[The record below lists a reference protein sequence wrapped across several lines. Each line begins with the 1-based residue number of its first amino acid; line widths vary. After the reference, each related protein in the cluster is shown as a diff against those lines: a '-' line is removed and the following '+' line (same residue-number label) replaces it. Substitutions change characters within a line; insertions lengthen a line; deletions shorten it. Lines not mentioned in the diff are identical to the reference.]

1 MQKTVAIIQGHP
13 DPAGHHH
20 LCHALADAYAEGA
33 SSSGHHVIRIEI
45 AQIDFPILQT
55 RTAFESGPLP
65 ASLEASRDAIL
76 AANHIVIVFPLWL
89 GTMPAIVKAYLEQ
102 VIRPGVAFVYETRG
116 IKKLLGGRSAHI
128 VVTMGM
134 PAWLYR
140 IFLLQPRCS
149 HTGAKHLQ
157 ILRHLSGPH
166 HDVWNGADATAGWA
180 IDGRRSCAQ
189 GPSAPLGPSFKLAVS
204 PRSALMQ
211 INPADDHSP
220 KLRMRSRNE
229 DRNDASIPRID
240 RRTPDAQE

>member
-1 MQKTVAIIQGHP
+1 MVEMQKTVAIIQGHP

-140 IFLLQPRCS
+140 IFYCS
-149 HTGAKHLQ
+149 HGVRTLERNIFKFSGISPVRTTMFGMVQNATSRMGYRWTEIMRRKGRA
-157 ILRHLSGPH
+157 LR
-166 HDVWNGADATAGWA
+166 
-180 IDGRRSCAQ
+180 
-189 GPSAPLGPSFKLAVS
+189 
-204 PRSALMQ
+204 
-211 INPADDHSP
+211 
-220 KLRMRSRNE
+220 
-229 DRNDASIPRID
+229 
-240 RRTPDAQE
+240 